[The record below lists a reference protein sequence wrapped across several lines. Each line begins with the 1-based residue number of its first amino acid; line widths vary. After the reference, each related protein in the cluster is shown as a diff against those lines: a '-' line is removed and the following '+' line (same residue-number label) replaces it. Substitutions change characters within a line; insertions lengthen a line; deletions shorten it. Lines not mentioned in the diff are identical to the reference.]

1 MADFFPSSAYEAIA
15 MLYVQNQDLSGKTP
29 EELFKLFKE
38 TERSLYE
45 YATENRNEDWMRLK

>member
-15 MLYVQNQDLSGKTP
+15 MLYVQNEDLSGKTP

-38 TERSLYE
+38 TERSLYK
-45 YATENRNEDWMRLK
+45 YATENRNEDWMRFK

>member
-1 MADFFPSSAYEAIA
+1 MADFFPSSAHEAIA

>member
-38 TERSLYE
+38 TERSLYKH
-45 YATENRNEDWMRLK
+45 ATENRNEDWMRLK

>member
-1 MADFFPSSAYEAIA
+1 MAEFFPSSAYEAIA
-15 MLYVQNQDLSGKTP
+15 MLDVQNQDLSGKTP

-38 TERSLYE
+38 TERSLYK

>member
-38 TERSLYE
+38 TERSLYK

>member
-1 MADFFPSSAYEAIA
+1 MADFFPSSVYEAIA

-38 TERSLYE
+38 TERSLYK

>member
-38 TERSLYE
+38 TERSLYK
-45 YATENRNEDWMRLK
+45 YATENRNED

>member
-1 MADFFPSSAYEAIA
+1 MADFSPSSAYEAIA

-38 TERSLYE
+38 TERSLYK

>member
-38 TERSLYE
+38 TERSLCE

>member
-38 TERSLYE
+38 TERSLYK
-45 YATENRNEDWMRLK
+45 YATENRNEDWMRFK